1 MKNFSLN
8 FRIFFE
14 SENFQNLKTVQDT
27 SVSETETETENEN
40 FQNLKLKVV
49 FQNNF
54 VEIFLLF
61 SLLGWNYLVSEKFF
75 TKIFTFRFWKF
86 SLSKKRKFRT
96 KLSESEKFFH

>member
-40 FQNLKLKVV
+40 ENFQNLKADLKV
-49 FQNNF
+49 
-54 VEIFLLF
+54 
-61 SLLGWNYLVSEKFF
+61 
-75 TKIFTFRFWKF
+75 KIFRNQKVM
-86 SLSKKRKFRT
+86 KI
-96 KLSESEKFFH
+96 FH